1 MSTMLRLA
9 LPLATLVI
17 CAPAAASSFI
27 ASTDTLGG
35 ALAESAELSTDMSS
49 SLRGDKRILAARDD
63 AASFVASAGAIRG
76 VRLEAALQVLR
87 AASSSE
93 DRDDLR
99 LAQAIL
105 AR

>member
-1 MSTMLRLA
+1 MNRQHLGIALA
-9 LPLATLVI
+9 SLFVCLPAS
-17 CAPAAASSFI
+17 ASSFI
-27 ASTDTLGG
+27 ATTDTLGG
-35 ALAESAELSTDMSS
+35 ALANSAELSTDMSS

-87 AASSSE
+87 AASASE

-99 LAQAIL
+99 LAQVIL